1 MTDNNDYIIELKNV
15 SKIFDDDTIAVD
27 NFNFYVRKG
36 EFVTFLGPSGCGKST
51 TLRMIAGFEFPTKGE
66 IYLNGKDISNMP
78 PNKRPI
84 NMVFQRYALFPH
96 LDVFENVAFGLRLK
110 KIPIQK
116 FAKDGKPIL
125 KINKKKAKEIN
136 EEIKLTKKNKHLT
149 KEEKEAKLEDLNS
162 RLKVALTTLEPTY
175 KYKKLSN
182 EEISK
187 KVARALKIVDLDS
200 LEDRDV
206 TTLSGGQQQR
216 VAIARAIVNEPAIL
230 LLDEPLGALDLKMRK
245 DMQLELKDMHEKL
258 GITFI
263 YVTHDQEEALTM
275 SDTIVVMKDGVI
287 QQIGKPKDIY
297 DEPKNAFVADFIGES
312 NIYNGTIISSSKV
325 RFLDHN
331 FNCVDKFPL
340 NEKVDVVVRPE
351 DVIFKE
357 KDEGMING
365 VIISKIFKGVNYQY
379 TVMVGKNEVIVKST
393 QDYPLNVEIGMNI
406 YNDSIHIMKKDFT
419 TNIYTDAWINKE
431 NKVMIDDMPF
441 DVDISQLLKDSFVD
455 EEGYLVSKDK
465 KHRYDLNDAD
475 VVAEVSIEKVEI
487 IDDLE
492 SKEVQAIGEIV
503 DSVYKGDHYQ
513 LIVRTINEEDFVL
526 TTPYTYNLNDKV
538 GIHIKK
544 EDIKLRLKKEISQYE
559 N

>member
-406 YNDSIHIMKKDFT
+406 YKDSIHIMKKDFT

-441 DVDISQLLKDSFVD
+441 DVDITQLLKDSFVD
-455 EEGYLVSKDK
+455 EEGYLVSKEK